1 MSFRRYNYGR
11 RSEFLLAEE
20 ENFGLVLPQGYSKT
34 AKGKWLAGEDKD
46 WYIQVSYA
54 FPEDFRS
61 NIAPKGTY
69 GGKGITMRR
78 LYAIL
83 SDGFYGKPFLDYYFE
98 EVFPALK
105 EDFKMQY
112 LTPLK
117 NSMLRFYETTEIQS
131 LLTDKFLAELG
142 YGFSLE
148 IKEDIKNCVAT
159 GRIPYAL
166 AESTKERRQQA
177 GIERDSPF
185 YATGQLIDSI
195 IVLCEIR
202 NRKWRKPR
210 KSLLEEINV

>member
-1 MSFRRYNYGR
+1 
-11 RSEFLLAEE
+11 
-20 ENFGLVLPQGYSKT
+20 
-34 AKGKWLAGEDKD
+34 
-46 WYIQVSYA
+46 
-54 FPEDFRS
+54 
-61 NIAPKGTY
+61 
-69 GGKGITMRR
+69 
-78 LYAIL
+78 
-83 SDGFYGKPFLDYYFE
+83 
-98 EVFPALK
+98 
-105 EDFKMQY
+105 MQY

-159 GRIPYAL
+159 SRIPYAL

-177 GIERDSPF
+177 GIEGDSPF
-185 YATGQLIDSI
+185 YATGQLINSI